1 VLLIVPL
8 DQVHHNAATLEQ
20 IDGLAIG
27 EFVRDC
33 GNATIGVDGEELG
46 RFLFVGG
53 EGKFLDVVGEAMSRD
68 VSGGPSMNSRQ
79 GG

>member
-20 IDGLAIG
+20 IDRLAIG
-27 EFVRDC
+27 ELVRDR
-33 GNATIGVDGEELG
+33 GDATIGVDGEKLG

-53 EGKFLDVVGEAMSRD
+53 EGKFLDVVREAMSRD
-68 VSGGPSMNSRQ
+68 VSGEPSMNSRQ
-79 GG
+79 GE